1 MLCFFYLFITGA
13 VGLPFRYVNFM
24 IGEYNA
30 YVKGEYEV
38 IVEGNDEE
46 VKVTEGPFSTLF
58 LSINIL
64 SFSLLHLVT

>member
-1 MLCFFYLFITGA
+1 
-13 VGLPFRYVNFM
+13 M

-46 VKVTEGPFSTLF
+46 VNVTEGQFSNLF
-58 LSINIL
+58 LKINIL